1 MVVGIKEAR
10 FSGVGNYAVELLL
23 PLGPTMKGHI
33 FAFVYNNISSEALLN
48 FPIFAWNLTLKYN
61 SWYNWQSLRKTMS

>member
-1 MVVGIKEAR
+1 MVAGIKEAR
-10 FSGVGNYAVELLL
+10 FSAIGNYAVELLL

-33 FAFVYNNISSEALLN
+33 FDFAYNNISSEVLLN
-48 FPIFAWNLTLKYN
+48 FLIFAWKLTLKYN